1 MSKCK
6 GGMILE
12 KETIPKPKRFYFLYL
27 PVLYFVGLY
36 LFYLLLTYLFTDNS
50 LTSPE
55 LIYLPLINAIFLSLL
70 HWGGDWI
77 DSISPKPKNSQ
88 SKKSLKELKQQ
99 FIVNGTSFNKLMI
112 TIYSLCIVIV
122 IVIISLTVIGV
133 L

>member
-1 MSKCK
+1 
-6 GGMILE
+6 MILE
-12 KETIPKPKRFYFLYL
+12 KETIQKQKRFYFLYL
-27 PVLYFVGLY
+27 PVLYFVALYLFYLFFIYFFTVNSLLFLY

-88 SKKSLKELKQQ
+88 SKKSLKELK
-99 FIVNGTSFNKLMI
+99 
-112 TIYSLCIVIV
+112 
-122 IVIISLTVIGV
+122 
-133 L
+133 

>member
-1 MSKCK
+1 
-6 GGMILE
+6 MIME

-77 DSISPKPKNSQ
+77 DRISPKPKNSQ
-88 SKKSLKELKQQ
+88 SKKSLRELKQQ
-99 FIVNGTSFNKLMI
+99 FIVNGTPFNKLMM

-122 IVIISLTVIGV
+122 LVIISLTVIGV

>member
-1 MSKCK
+1 
-6 GGMILE
+6 MIME
-12 KETIPKPKRFYFLYL
+12 KKTIPKPKRFYFLYL

-99 FIVNGTSFNKLMI
+99 FIVNGNPFNKLMI
-112 TIYSLCIVIV
+112 TINSLCIVIV
-122 IVIISLTVIGV
+122 IFIITFNDIIVIYIY
-133 L
+133 